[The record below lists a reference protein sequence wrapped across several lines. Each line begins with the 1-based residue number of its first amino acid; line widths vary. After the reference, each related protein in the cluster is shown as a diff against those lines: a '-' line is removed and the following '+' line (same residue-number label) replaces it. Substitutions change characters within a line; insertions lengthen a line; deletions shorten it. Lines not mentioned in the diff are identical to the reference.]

1 MKWEVQN
8 EKGSRKRSYHRLTVT
23 LFISAGVY
31 IYLCSLFYAHQRTS
45 DPYTTVLNL
54 DNKEHQTNYASLQDF
69 QSFLRLQTFQDFFK
83 NYSFYGEEKPKLE
96 CWAATGCSDE
106 VIKRDILKR
115 LPALYRANI
124 QSTLVKTGE

>member
-8 EKGSRKRSYHRLTVT
+8 GKRSRKRSYHRLTVA
-23 LFISAGVY
+23 LFMSAGVY
-31 IYLCSLFYAHQRTS
+31 ICLCSLSYAHQRT
-45 DPYTTVLNL
+45 
-54 DNKEHQTNYASLQDF
+54 NYASPQDF
-69 QSFLRLQTFQDFFK
+69 QRFLRLQDFFT
-83 NYSFYGEEKPKLE
+83 NYTFYGEEKPKLK

>member
-1 MKWEVQN
+1 MKWDIQN
-8 EKGSRKRSYHRLTVT
+8 EKESRERKYHRLAVA
-23 LFISAGVY
+23 LFISAVVY
-31 IYLCSLFYAHQRTS
+31 IYLCSLFYAYRRTS
-45 DPYTTVLNL
+45 DSYTTVLSL
-54 DNKEHQTNYASLQDF
+54 EDKEHHTNYASLQDF
-69 QSFLRLQTFQDFFK
+69 QNFLRLQTSHDFFK

-124 QSTLVKTGE
+124 QSTLIKTGE